1 MDDTSPF
8 DDDDE
13 PAALDYPA
21 PVQGSSYIEDEA
33 YPDDGAP
40 PGRDEPPVLVYTV
53 TNPPGTV
60 TVSTYMDGRVQEIEL
75 SPRAVSLTESA
86 LAEEI
91 VIIAGLASQDAR
103 AAQYAYMLDGMNE
116 QGHDSVATRDFLER
130 DLQLPSPEQATAA
143 RAAVFAERYT
153 GEE

>member
-8 DDDDE
+8 DDDAAPDHPARTHDRSVADDE
-13 PAALDYPA
+13 
-21 PVQGSSYIEDEA
+21 
-33 YPDDGAP
+33 AP
-40 PGRDEPPVLVYTV
+40 PGENHQPGPLFTV

-60 TVSTYMDGRVQEIEL
+60 TVSAYMDGRIHVVDL
-75 SPRAVSLTESA
+75 SPRAVALTEAS

-91 VIIAGLASQDAR
+91 VVIAGLATQDAR
-103 AAQYAYMLDGMNE
+103 AAQYALMLDGMGE

-143 RAAVFAERYT
+143 RASVFADRYA
-153 GEE
+153 GDND

>member
-8 DDDDE
+8 DDDAAPDH
-13 PAALDYPA
+13 PARTHDRSVA
-21 PVQGSSYIEDEA
+21 
-33 YPDDGAP
+33 DDAAP
-40 PGRDEPPVLVYTV
+40 PGENHQPGPLFTV

-60 TVSTYMDGRVQEIEL
+60 TVSAYMDGRIHVVDL
-75 SPRAVSLTESA
+75 SPRAVALTEAS

-91 VIIAGLASQDAR
+91 VVIAGLATQDAR
-103 AAQYAYMLDGMNE
+103 AAQYALMLDGMGE

-143 RAAVFAERYT
+143 RASVFADRYA
-153 GEE
+153 GDND

>member
-1 MDDTSPF
+1 VDDTSPF
-8 DDDDE
+8 DDDDLAG
-13 PAALDYPA
+13 PDFQSPVRDSAFADGGAYVDAA
-21 PVQGSSYIEDEA
+21 
-33 YPDDGAP
+33 AP
-40 PGRDEPPVLVYTV
+40 PGGHDGPGDLYTV

-60 TVSTYMDGRVQEIEL
+60 TVSAYMDGRVREVGL
-75 SPRAVSLTESA
+75 SPHAATLTEST

-91 VIIAGLASQDAR
+91 VVIAGLATQTAR
-103 AAQYAYMLDGMNE
+103 AAQYAYMLEGMNQ

-143 RAAVFAERYT
+143 RAAVFAERYA